1 MKAMSIPAPAVC
13 DADALSRNRAQRNEA
28 FPRMSDKPLTDI
40 PFSQFDLHPQLLA
53 GLEGAGFISCTPIQ
67 AMTLPVALPGGDVA
81 GQAQTGTGKTLAF
94 LVAVMNRLLTRPALA
109 DRKPG
114 DPRALILAPTR
125 ELAIQ
130 IHKDAVRIG
139 PELGLKFALVYGGVD
154 YDKQRELLQQGVDV
168 IIATPGRLIDYVK
181 QHKVVSLHACEI
193 CVLDEAD
200 RMFDLGFIKDIR
212 FLLRRMP
219 VRTERQTLLY
229 SATLSHR
236 VLELA
241 YEHMNEPQKMVV
253 ETESITASRVR
264 QKIYYPADEEKLP
277 LLLGLL
283 SRGEGARTMVFV
295 NTKVFVER
303 VARALER
310 AGYRVGVLSG
320 DVPQKKRESLLKRF
334 QAGQLEI
341 LVATDVAARGLHIDG
356 IKYVYNYDLPFDAED
371 YVHRIGRTARLGEEG
386 DAISFAC
393 ERYAMGLPDIEA
405 FIEQKIPSEP
415 VTQELLTALPRKPRE
430 GAVADDGQTESV
442 GEIFREAREQRAADE
457 ARRGGGPRG
466 GRGERGERG
475 ERSGR
480 GDRDGRRGGGRG
492 RGPRREDAPAADA
505 QGALTPGGVA
515 QGDAGAVTAAP
526 QAPAQTQ
533 ESGATDT
540 AGASAVQAASAPQR
554 QGAPEAGDEQAP
566 RKRRRRRGGRR
577 RSGEGGEARQEA
589 GGNQTGQ
596 GREGERR
603 NGPRAD
609 GDERPRRGEGGGQ
622 RRGGRGRRQGEGGQE
637 GSNQQP
643 AASAPA
649 TEAAR
654 SGERPARKGKGPHH
668 VPARTAAPREN
679 AGDNGGSLFSRIGRG
694 IKRLVGRT
702 PEGS

>member
-1 MKAMSIPAPAVC
+1 
-13 DADALSRNRAQRNEA
+13 
-28 FPRMSDKPLTDI
+28 MSDKPLTDI
-40 PFSQFDLHPQLLA
+40 PFSQFDLHPPLLA
-53 GLEGAGFISCTPIQ
+53 GLEATGFVRCTPIQ

-109 DRKPG
+109 DRNPQ

-130 IHKDAVRIG
+130 IHKDAIG
-139 PELGLKFALVYGGVD
+139 FGSDLGLKIALVYGGVD
-154 YDKQRELLQQGVDV
+154 YDKQRSILQEGADI

-181 QHKVVSLHACEI
+181 QHKVVSLHACEM

-219 VRTERQTLLY
+219 ARTERQTLLY

-241 YEHMNEPQKMVV
+241 YEHMNEPQKLVV
-253 ETESITASRVR
+253 ETESITAARVR

-277 LLLGLL
+277 LLMGLL

-320 DVPQKKRESLLKRF
+320 DVPQKKRESLLKKF

-356 IKYVYNYDLPFDAED
+356 VEYVYNYDLPFDAED
-371 YVHRIGRTARLGEEG
+371 YVHRIGRTARLGKEG

-415 VTQELLTALPRKPRE
+415 VTQELLTALPRKAAE
-430 GAVADDGQTESV
+430 GVEKQAAEGESV

-466 GRGERGERG
+466 GRSAG
-475 ERSGR
+475 GR
-480 GDRDGRRGGGRG
+480 REGGGPGGRGRRGGGEGGSGRG
-492 RGPRREDAPAADA
+492 SRRGPRPDEAQAGGSTPQAANADAAEASQSAAPADA
-505 QGALTPGGVA
+505 
-515 QGDAGAVTAAP
+515 AARP
-526 QAPAQTQ
+526 DGQAPAGQQ
-533 ESGATDT
+533 EG
-540 AGASAVQAASAPQR
+540 SARP
-554 QGAPEAGDEQAP
+554 P

-577 RSGEGGEARQEA
+577 VNGEGGSQAAGERQGDNGQQQPAGGEGGEQRQS
-589 GGNQTGQ
+589 
-596 GREGERR
+596 
-603 NGPRAD
+603 
-609 GDERPRRGEGGGQ
+609 EGGQ
-622 RRGGRGRRQGEGGQE
+622 KRRSRGGRQRQEGTGQE
-637 GSNQQP
+637 LRPRPASTDGQP
-643 AASAPA
+643 AR
-649 TEAAR
+649 R
-654 SGERPARKGKGPHH
+654 SGPRH
-668 VPARTAAPREN
+668 VPAKSAAPN
-679 AGDNGGSLFSRIGRG
+679 AGATADGAGGSLISRIGRG
-694 IKRLVGRT
+694 LKKLVTRA
-702 PEGS
+702 PDSRH